1 MATRTPAT
9 AWRNLWRQR
18 RRTLITSSS
27 IAFAILL
34 ATVLTGIGDATYS
47 EMIDLAA
54 RMGTGHVAIQHPE
67 YLDTPTLGR
76 SVSGAHELVDL
87 ALADPGVDR
96 AVRRITGNVMLATAS
111 KSTGAGFIAFDPA
124 VEDPSTLSL
133 LESIVEGD
141 LFGARGRPGIIVG
154 VELAESLGGGIG
166 RRVVLTFTDKNG
178 EIVQEAV
185 RITGLLRTGAPTPDA
200 GLALL
205 PLALLEST
213 LGYAA
218 DETSQVAVFVDDQ
231 RRSETVAARIDRKLG
246 PGARAIP
253 WNDIKPELAGFIAMK
268 VGSTLITEILI
279 LVLVGAG
286 IFNTLFMSVMERL
299 REFGVL
305 LALGFTPRRLFSL
318 VMWESLWLAL
328 VGCVAGV
335 LLTLGPYFYLN
346 RVGIDLRG
354 LMEGEGAEISGVTVG
369 MVLRA
374 EIYPENAI
382 LIGLAAVTATLLA
395 GIYPAWRAGRVDPVE
410 SIRLV

>member
-1 MATRTPAT
+1 MATRVPAT

-18 RRTLITSSS
+18 RRTLITCSS
-27 IAFAILL
+27 IAFAILF

-54 RMGTGHVAIQHPE
+54 RMGNGHVAIQHPE
-67 YLDTPTLGR
+67 YLDTPTLSR
-76 SVSGAHELVDL
+76 SVTGADGLLGL
-87 ALADPGVDR
+87 ALGDPEVER
-96 AVRRITGNVMLATAS
+96 AVQRISGNVMLASAS

-124 VEDPSTLSL
+124 VEDTATLSL
-133 LESIVEGD
+133 LDSVVEGS
-141 LFGARGRPGIIVG
+141 LFAENGRAGIIVG
-154 VELAESLGGGIG
+154 VDLARSLGGGIG
-166 RRVVLTFTDKNG
+166 RRVILTFTDKDG

-200 GLALL
+200 GLVLL
-205 PLALLEST
+205 PISLMQET
-213 LGYAA
+213 LGYGQ
-218 DETSQVAVFVDDQ
+218 DETSQVAVFVGDQ
-231 RRSETVAARIDRKLG
+231 RASETVAARLDRQLG

-253 WNDIKPELAGFIAMK
+253 WNEVKPDLAGFIAMK
-268 VGSTLITEILI
+268 LGSTIITELLI

-335 LLTLGPYFYLN
+335 LLTAGPYLYLS

-354 LMEGEGAEISGVTVG
+354 FVDAEAAEISGVTVG
-369 MVLRA
+369 MVLRS
-374 EIYPENAI
+374 EIYPENAV
-382 LIGLAAVTATLLA
+382 LIMLAAIGATLLA
-395 GIYPAWRAGRVDPVE
+395 GVYPAWRAGRVDPVE

>member
-1 MATRTPAT
+1 MATGTAAT

-27 IAFAILL
+27 IAFAILF

-67 YLDTPTLGR
+67 YLDTPTLSR
-76 SVSGAHELVDL
+76 SVTGTDALLGL
-87 ALADPGVDR
+87 ALADPGVDK
-96 AVRRITGNVMLATAS
+96 AVQRIAGNVMLASAS
-111 KSTGAGFIAFDPA
+111 KSTGAGFIAFDPE
-124 VEDPSTLSL
+124 VEDVTTLSL
-133 LESIVEGD
+133 LESVVEGG
-141 LFGARGRPGIIVG
+141 LFSAQGRPGIIVG
-154 VELAESLGGGIG
+154 VDLAESLGGGIG
-166 RRVVLTFTDKNG
+166 RRVILTLTDKDG

-205 PLALLEST
+205 PLSLLQST
-213 LGYAA
+213 LGYRP
-218 DETSQVAVFVDDQ
+218 DETSQVAVFVGDQ
-231 RRSETVAARIDRKLG
+231 RTSETVAARLDRQLG
-246 PGARAIP
+246 AGARAIP
-253 WNDIKPELAGFIAMK
+253 WNEVKPDLAGFIAMK
-268 VGSTLITEILI
+268 LGSTIITEMLI

-305 LALGFTPRRLFSL
+305 IALGFTPRRLFSL

-328 VGCVAGV
+328 VGCIAGV
-335 LLTLGPYFYLN
+335 LLTAGPYLYLN
-346 RVGIDLRG
+346 RVGIDLSG
-354 LMEGEGAEISGVTVG
+354 LVDAEAAEISGVTVG
-369 MVLRA
+369 MVLRS
-374 EIYPENAI
+374 EIYPENAV
-382 LIGLAAVTATLLA
+382 LIMVAAVSATLLA
-395 GIYPAWRAGRVDPVE
+395 GVYPAWRAGRVDPVE